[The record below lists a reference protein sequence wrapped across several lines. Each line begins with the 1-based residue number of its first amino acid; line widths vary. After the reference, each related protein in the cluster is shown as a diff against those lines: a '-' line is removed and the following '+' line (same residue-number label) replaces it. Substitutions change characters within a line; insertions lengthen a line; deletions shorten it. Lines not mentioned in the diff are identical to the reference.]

1 MKYFLTRDA
10 FIKWLETPSIYHIEK
25 DDLYELD
32 NESFEFLQ
40 NCASENGCNVESA
53 SGRSEFIDYC
63 LKEGILTKDKVS
75 VKRPPL
81 IKSPDPSLQYLEL
94 QITNKCNLKCKHCY
108 IGDRNIFT
116 LPQPLP
122 SREGSNTPLH
132 SPGESGRTGPSQAGI
147 FPLLSQERSE
157 STRTEVSVRGETKH
171 ELSINQIRVILKEF
185 EEMQGLRV
193 LITGGEPLIHSR
205 FKEINEMLP
214 EFSVR
219 KVLFT
224 NGLLLNRK
232 ALKSLNID
240 EIQISIDGLKD
251 AHDSL
256 RGKGTFRLAIE
267 AVKRAIDYGFEVSIS
282 TMVHPKNVGDFD
294 EMDKLFK
301 DIGIKDWTVDV
312 PCITGRLKENIAFQI
327 SPEQSGK
334 YLRYGYG
341 DGLHAGTSL
350 RAIDS
355 FACGLHLMAVMADG
369 RVSKC
374 TFYSGSPIGR
384 IEDGLRECWQKIKP
398 IRLDK
403 LKCDCKHIEFC
414 RGGCR
419 YRAMLLGDP
428 FGKDL
433 YKCNFYDII

>member
-1 MKYFLTRDA
+1 MKYFLARDA
-10 FIKWLETPSIYHIEK
+10 VIKWLETPFIYHIEK

-32 NESFEFLQ
+32 TDSFEFLN
-40 NCASENGCNVESA
+40 NCASENGCIAEDN
-53 SGRSEFIDYC
+53 EFIDYC

-75 VKRPPL
+75 VKRPPI
-81 IKSPDPSLQYLEL
+81 IKSPDPSLRYLEL

-116 LPQPLP
+116 LPKPLP
-122 SREGSNTPLH
+122 SIPKAFGTL
-132 SPGESGRTGPSQAGI
+132 PSR
-147 FPLLSQERSE
+147 ERSE
-157 STRTEVSVRGETKH
+157 STRTEVRVGGETKH
-171 ELSINQIRVILKEF
+171 ELSVKQIRKVLHEF

-224 NGLLLNRK
+224 NGLLLNKK
-232 ALKSLNID
+232 ALKNLNVD

-267 AVKRAIDYGFEVSIS
+267 VVKRAIDYGFEVSIS
-282 TMVHPKNVGDFD
+282 TMVHPKNLDDFD

-312 PCITGRLKENIAFQI
+312 PCISGRLKENIEFQI

-341 DGLHAGTSL
+341 NGLHAGTSL
-350 RAIDS
+350 RDIDS
-355 FACGLHLMAVMADG
+355 FACGLHLIAIMADG

-374 TFYSGSPIGR
+374 TFYSDSHVGM
-384 IEDGLRECWQKIKP
+384 IEDGLRECWQRIKP

-403 LKCDCKHIEFC
+403 LKCDCKYIESC

-419 YRAMLLGDP
+419 YRARLLGDP

-433 YKCNFYDII
+433 YKCSFYDII

>member
-1 MKYFLTRDA
+1 MKYFLARDA
-10 FIKWLETPSIYHIEK
+10 AIKWLEIPSIYHIEK

-40 NCASENGCNVESA
+40 NCASQES
-53 SGRSEFIDYC
+53 SEFGVRSLKKALRSFIDYC
-63 LKEGILTKDKVS
+63 LKEGILTTERVS

-81 IKSPDPSLQYLEL
+81 IKSPDPSLRYLEM
-94 QITNKCNLKCKHCY
+94 QITDKCNLRCKHCY
-108 IGDRNIFT
+108 I
-116 LPQPLP
+116 
-122 SREGSNTPLH
+122 SNK
-132 SPGESGRTGPSQAGI
+132 SFS
-147 FPLLSQERSE
+147 
-157 STRTEVSVRGETKH
+157 
-171 ELSINQIRVILKEF
+171 ELSINQIRAVLKEF

-205 FKEINEMLP
+205 FKAINEMLP
-214 EFSVR
+214 EFFVR

-232 ALKSLNID
+232 ALKNLNVD

-267 AVKRAIDYGFEVSIS
+267 AVKRAIDCGFEVSIS
-282 TMVHPKNVGDFD
+282 TMVHPKNLDDFD

-301 DIGIKDWTVDV
+301 VIGIKDWTVDV
-312 PCITGRLKENIAFQI
+312 PCITGRLKENIKFQI

-334 YLRYGYG
+334 YLTYGYG
-341 DGLHAGTSL
+341 NGLHAGASG
-350 RAIDS
+350 

-398 IRLDK
+398 IKLDK
-403 LKCDCKHIEFC
+403 LKCDCKHIESC

-419 YRAMLLGDP
+419 YRARLLGDP

-433 YKCNFYDII
+433 YKCSFYDII

>member
-10 FIKWLETPSIYHIEK
+10 VIKWLETPSIYHIEK

-53 SGRSEFIDYC
+53 SDRSEFIDYC

-75 VKRPPL
+75 VKHPPL
-81 IKSPDPSLQYLEL
+81 IKSPYPSLRYLEL

-108 IGDRNIFT
+108 I
-116 LPQPLP
+116 
-122 SREGSNTPLH
+122 SNK
-132 SPGESGRTGPSQAGI
+132 SFS
-147 FPLLSQERSE
+147 
-157 STRTEVSVRGETKH
+157 

-185 EEMQGLRV
+185 EEIQGLKV

-256 RGKGTFRLAIE
+256 RGKGTFGLSIGS
-267 AVKRAIDYGFEVSIS
+267 VKRAIDCGFEVSIS

-312 PCITGRLKENIAFQI
+312 PCITGRLKDYTEFQI

-341 DGLHAGTSL
+341 KGLHDGTSG
-350 RAIDS
+350 
-355 FACGLHLMAVMADG
+355 FACGIHLMAIIADG

-374 TFYSGSPIGR
+374 TFYSDSPVGR
-384 IEDGLRECWQKIKP
+384 VEDSLRECWQRIKP
-398 IRLDK
+398 IRLDE
-403 LKCDCKHIEFC
+403 LKCDCKHIESC

-419 YRAMLLGDP
+419 YRARLLGDP

>member
-1 MKYFLTRDA
+1 MKYFLARDA
-10 FIKWLETPSIYHIEK
+10 VIKWLETPSIYHIEK

-40 NCASENGCNVESA
+40 ICASENGCNVESA
-53 SGRSEFIDYC
+53 SDRGEFIDYC
-63 LKEGILTKDKVS
+63 LKEGILTKNKVS

-81 IKSPDPSLQYLEL
+81 IKSPEPSLRYLEM
-94 QITNKCNLKCKHCY
+94 QITDKCNLRCNHCY
-108 IGDRNIFT
+108 I
-116 LPQPLP
+116 
-122 SREGSNTPLH
+122 SNK
-132 SPGESGRTGPSQAGI
+132 SFS
-147 FPLLSQERSE
+147 
-157 STRTEVSVRGETKH
+157 
-171 ELSINQIRVILKEF
+171 ELSINQIMVILKEF

-193 LITGGEPLIHSR
+193 LITGGEPLIHRR

-214 EFSVR
+214 EFFVR

-224 NGLLLNRK
+224 NGLLLNKK
-232 ALKSLNID
+232 ALKNLNVD

-282 TMVHPKNVGDFD
+282 TMVHPKNLDDFD

-355 FACGLHLMAVMADG
+355 FACGLHLIAIMADG

-374 TFYSGSPIGR
+374 TFYSQSPIGR

-403 LKCDCKHIEFC
+403 LKCDCKHIESC

-419 YRAMLLGDP
+419 YRARLLGDP

>member
-10 FIKWLETPSIYHIEK
+10 VIKWLETPSIYYIEK

-53 SGRSEFIDYC
+53 SDRSEFIDYC
-63 LKEGILTKDKVS
+63 LKEEILTKNKVS

-81 IKSPDPSLQYLEL
+81 IKSPEPSLRYLEM
-94 QITNKCNLKCKHCY
+94 QITDKCNLSCNHCY
-108 IGDRNIFT
+108 ICNKGF
-116 LPQPLP
+116 
-122 SREGSNTPLH
+122 S
-132 SPGESGRTGPSQAGI
+132 
-147 FPLLSQERSE
+147 
-157 STRTEVSVRGETKH
+157 
-171 ELSINQIRVILKEF
+171 ELSINQIRAILKEF

-214 EFSVR
+214 EFFVR

-232 ALKSLNID
+232 ALKNLNVD

-282 TMVHPKNVGDFD
+282 TMVHPKNLDDFD

-301 DIGIKDWTVDV
+301 GIGIKDWTVDV

-355 FACGLHLMAVMADG
+355 FACGLHLIAIMADG

-374 TFYSGSPIGR
+374 TFYSQSPIGR
-384 IEDGLRECWQKIKP
+384 IEDGLRECWQRIKP
-398 IRLDK
+398 IRLDE
-403 LKCDCKHIEFC
+403 LKCDCEYIESC

-419 YRAMLLGDP
+419 HRARLLGDP
-428 FGKDL
+428 LGKDL
-433 YKCNFYDII
+433 YRCNFYGIMK

>member
-1 MKYFLTRDA
+1 MKYFLARDA
-10 FIKWLETPSIYHIEK
+10 AIKWLEIPSIYHIEK

-40 NCASENGCNVESA
+40 NCASQES
-53 SGRSEFIDYC
+53 SEFGVRSLKKALRAFIDYC
-63 LKEGILTKDKVS
+63 LKEGILITERVS

-81 IKSPDPSLQYLEL
+81 IKSPDPSLKYLEM
-94 QITNKCNLKCKHCY
+94 QITNKCNLSCNHCY
-108 IGDRNIFT
+108 I
-116 LPQPLP
+116 
-122 SREGSNTPLH
+122 SNK
-132 SPGESGRTGPSQAGI
+132 SFS
-147 FPLLSQERSE
+147 
-157 STRTEVSVRGETKH
+157 
-171 ELSINQIRVILKEF
+171 ELSINQIRAVLKEF

-214 EFSVR
+214 EFFVR

-224 NGLLLNRK
+224 NGLLLNKK
-232 ALKSLNID
+232 ALKNLNVD

-282 TMVHPKNVGDFD
+282 TMVHPKNLDDFD

-355 FACGLHLMAVMADG
+355 FACGLHLIAVMADG

-374 TFYSGSPIGR
+374 TFYSQSPIGR

-403 LKCDCKHIEFC
+403 LKCDCKHIESC

-419 YRAMLLGDP
+419 YRARLLGDP